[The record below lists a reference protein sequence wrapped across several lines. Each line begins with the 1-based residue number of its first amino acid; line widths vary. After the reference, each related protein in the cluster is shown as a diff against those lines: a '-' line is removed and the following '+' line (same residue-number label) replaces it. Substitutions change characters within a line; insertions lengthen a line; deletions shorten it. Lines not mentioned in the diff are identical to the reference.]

1 MHTPLLKRDAI
12 CYGIGIGTAY
22 LSLPGATSTGPGTL
36 YDHPPRAGKAD
47 HSGGGCLYS
56 PPLLRT
62 VQRWIKNYREQRLA
76 GLADAVRAD
85 KRVVAREEEE
95 GEERGPRATPCRPLR
110 FFLDDVEPEM
120 ADPVTRSIFPSSS
133 PGILRGQRTREAPA
147 RKRYRAADA

>member
-1 MHTPLLKRDAI
+1 MGLASAPL
-12 CYGIGIGTAY
+12 TS
-22 LSLPGATSTGPGTL
+22 LSQEQ
-36 YDHPPRAGKAD
+36 RAQALERCTIIRPALEKQITQAEVART
-47 HSGGGCLYS
+47 HHLS
-56 PPLLRT
+56 LRT
-62 VQRWIKNYREQRLA
+62 VQRWIKNYREQGLA

-120 ADPVTRSIFPSSS
+120 ADPVTRWIFPSSS

>member
-1 MHTPLLKRDAI
+1 MGLASAPL
-12 CYGIGIGTAY
+12 TS
-22 LSLPGATSTGPGTL
+22 LSQEQRAQALERYTIIRPALEKQITL
-36 YDHPPRAGKAD
+36 AEVACTH
-47 HSGGGCLYS
+47 HLSF
-56 PPLLRT
+56 RT
-62 VQRWIKNYREQRLA
+62 VQRWIKNYREQGLA